1 MKKFVML
8 CMAVLL
14 LQSCAWVKLTPE
26 GEKVRVLDA
35 GEVGGCREI
44 GTTTSSVKA
53 DIAGVARKESKV
65 REELQALARNAAVDM
80 NGDTVVPLG
89 APLDGRQVFAV
100 YRCVN
105 P

>member
-1 MKKFVML
+1 MRKLLVI
-8 CMAVLL
+8 CAGALL

-35 GEVGGCREI
+35 DEVTQCREL

-53 DIAGVARKESKV
+53 DIAGIGRKEAKV
-65 REELQALARNAAVDM
+65 REELEGLARNAAADM
-80 NGDTVVPLG
+80 GGDTIV
-89 APLDGRQVFAV
+89 ALDGAEDGKQTFAV
-100 YRCVN
+100 YRCIN